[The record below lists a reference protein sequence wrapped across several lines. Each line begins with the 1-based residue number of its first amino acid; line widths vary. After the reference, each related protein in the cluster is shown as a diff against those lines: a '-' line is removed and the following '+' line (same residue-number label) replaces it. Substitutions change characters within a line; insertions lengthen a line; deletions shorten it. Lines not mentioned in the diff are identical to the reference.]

1 MNMKTLRLV
10 HIGLLVATALRV
22 DAQGIADAAVI
33 TAPTLAMYS
42 FGNGASEKRVTQY
55 SSPFVVII
63 PFGSNFSVDL
73 STSYAKSTV
82 SSGGTTSSSISGL
95 TDTQVRAN
103 YTLTERSL
111 VTLAINLPT
120 GRYKVP
126 AAEAEAAG
134 QIGNAFLLYPV
145 SGMGSGLSATG
156 GVAFAQPIGSWNIG
170 FGGSVRHATRFDAFK
185 LTTGVL
191 RFQPGDEYKARV
203 GVDGA
208 LGSGRLSTSI
218 SYSKFGKDAAD
229 STTFATGDRTLG
241 QLTYSVPISNTDFSI
256 SVWDLYRAKGELI
269 GATAPWEN
277 VLNLNIGLGMQM
289 NDLYLQTTAEGRV
302 WNVDGTRAGQLAN
315 LGFRLRFP
323 VGAFSVNPST
333 TVTVG
338 KLYSAASGLSAG
350 VTGFRAQLLI
360 RYN

>member
-1 MNMKTLRLV
+1 MKTLRLV
-10 HIGLLVATALRV
+10 PLVAVLLASAGPVR
-22 DAQGIADAAVI
+22 AQGISDAAMI
-33 TAPTLAMYS
+33 GAPTLAMYT
-42 FGNGASEKRVTQY
+42 FGNGSTEKKVTQY
-55 SSPFVVII
+55 SSPLVLII
-63 PFGSNFSVDL
+63 PFGSNFTVDL
-73 STSYAKSTV
+73 STSYAKSSV
-82 SSGGTTSSSISGL
+82 SSGGVTSSSISGL
-95 TDTQVRAN
+95 TDTQLRGN

-111 VTLAINLPT
+111 ITLAINLPT
-120 GRYKVP
+120 GRYTVP

-156 GVAFAQPIGSWNIG
+156 GIAFAQPLGSWNIG
-170 FGGSVRHATRFDAFK
+170 FGGSVRKATRFDAFK

-208 LGSGRLSTSI
+208 IGTGRLSTSL

-241 QLTYSVPISNTDFSI
+241 QINYSVPISGTDFSV

-277 VLNLNIGLGMQM
+277 VVNLNIGLGMQV
-289 NDLYLQTTAEGRV
+289 NDFYLQTSAEGRV

-323 VGAFSVNPST
+323 VGAFSINPST
-333 TVTVG
+333 TVSVG
-338 KLYSAASGLSAG
+338 KLYGAGSASSADL
-350 VTGFRAQLLI
+350 TGFRAQLLI

>member
-1 MNMKTLRLV
+1 MTKLRFVPVGLLLASTLRV
-10 HIGLLVATALRV
+10 E
-22 DAQGIADAAVI
+22 AQGIGDAAI
-33 TAPTLAMYS
+33 IGAPTLATYA
-42 FGNGASEKRVTQY
+42 FGSGATEKKVTQY
-55 SSPFVVII
+55 SSPLAIII
-63 PFGSNFSVDL
+63 PFGSSFTVDL

-82 SSGGTTSSSISGL
+82 SSGGVTSSSIAGL
-95 TDTQVRAN
+95 TDTQLRGN
-103 YTLTERSL
+103 YTLGERAMI
-111 VTLAINLPT
+111 TLAVNLPT
-120 GRYKVP
+120 GRYTVP

-156 GVAFAQPIGSWNIG
+156 GLAFAQPIGSWNIG

-208 LGSGRLSTSI
+208 LGAGRFSTSV

-229 STTFATGDRTLG
+229 STTFATGDRTLA
-241 QLTYSVPISNTDFSI
+241 QISYSVPISQTDLSI

-269 GATAPWEN
+269 GAAAPWEN
-277 VLNLNIGLGMQM
+277 VINVNVGLGMQL
-289 NDLYLQTTAEGRV
+289 NDFYLQTSAEGRV

-323 VGAFSVNPST
+323 VGAFSINPST

-338 KLYSAASGLSAG
+338 KLYSAASRLSAG
-350 VTGFRAQLLI
+350 MTGFRAQLLI

>member
-1 MNMKTLRLV
+1 MSKFRV
-10 HIGLLVATALRV
+10 VAAGLLLVSASRAN
-22 DAQGIADAAVI
+22 AQGIGDAAVI
-33 TAPTLAMYS
+33 GAPTLASYV
-42 FGNGASEKRVTQY
+42 FGSGTSEKKVTQY
-55 SSPFVVII
+55 SAPLAIII
-63 PFGSNFSVDL
+63 PFGSNFTLDL

-82 SSGGTTSSSISGL
+82 SSGGVTSSTIAGL
-95 TDTQVRAN
+95 TDTQVRGN
-103 YTLTERSL
+103 LTLGERSMI
-111 VTLAINLPT
+111 TLAVNVPT

-170 FGGSVRHATRFDAFK
+170 FGASARHATRFDAFN
-185 LTTGVL
+185 LSSGVL

-208 LGSGRLSTSI
+208 IASGRFSSSVT
-218 SYSKFGKDAAD
+218 YSKFGKDAAD
-229 STTFATGDRTLG
+229 STTFATGDRTLA
-241 QLTYSVPISNTDFSI
+241 QISYSLPISQTDLSI
-256 SVWDLYRAKGELI
+256 SLWDLYRAKGELI

-277 VLNLNIGLGMQM
+277 VVNLNIGLGMQM
-289 NDLYLQTTAEGRV
+289 NDLYLQTSAEARV
-302 WNVDGTRAGQLAN
+302 WNVDGLRAGQLAN
-315 LGFRLRFP
+315 FGFRLRFP
-323 VGAFSVNPST
+323 VGAFSINPST

-338 KLYSAASGLSAG
+338 KLFSAASGLSAG
-350 VTGFRAQLLI
+350 MTGFRAQLLI